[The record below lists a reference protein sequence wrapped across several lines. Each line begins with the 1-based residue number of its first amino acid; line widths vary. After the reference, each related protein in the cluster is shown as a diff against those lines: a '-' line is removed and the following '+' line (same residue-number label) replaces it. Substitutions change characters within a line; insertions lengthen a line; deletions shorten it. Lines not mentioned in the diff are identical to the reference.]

1 MPLHIILGERNRAS
15 NNCNCWQE
23 KKKRNLIIATAQHFN
38 GTHLPIYHVPLNR
51 CPSHMCCPRLGIL
64 CKSSAIRWRRW
75 RLAKWQCRTN
85 THPPTCLK
93 RYTKQDTLS
102 RGTPPPLSAVPW
114 SFFLPVHFMP
124 SFISSFFFF
133 ALCKFVQLF
142 SMRMGTKRQPPHGYN
157 YCCWFCCQLWA
168 RGSPQSTQLPFPFLP
183 CHAQIPRFPQ
193 PLAQNVASGRQ
204 PTRA

>member
-1 MPLHIILGERNRAS
+1 MPLHIILGERNRAA

-124 SFISSFFFF
+124 SFISSFFFL
-133 ALCKFVQLF
+133 LCASLCNYFPCAWAQKGNH
-142 SMRMGTKRQPPHGYN
+142 RMATTTAADSAAN
-157 YCCWFCCQLWA
+157 YEP
-168 RGSPQSTQLPFPFLP
+168 GEVPSLPSCPFLSCP
-183 CHAQIPRFPQ
+183 AMPKSPVFHNP
-193 PLAQNVASGRQ
+193 
-204 PTRA
+204 